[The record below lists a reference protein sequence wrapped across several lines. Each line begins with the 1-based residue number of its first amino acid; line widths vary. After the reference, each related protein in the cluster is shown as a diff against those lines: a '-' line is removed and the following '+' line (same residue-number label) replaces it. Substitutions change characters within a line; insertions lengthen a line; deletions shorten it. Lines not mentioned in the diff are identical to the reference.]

1 MRNALCLILFAF
13 LVAGLACQIS
23 FGDRGPCDVSAP
35 RNAVLDAAGASRL
48 VIDAGAGSL
57 SVRGVEGADDVV
69 ADGTACARD
78 EEALEEV
85 LLVAERDGDVLR
97 LETRFPRRSRGAR
110 LDLAVELPSSLP
122 VEIDDGSGSVDVRDV
137 ASLELLDGS
146 GEIDVQGVAGD
157 VTLNDG
163 SGEIEIEGVGGSVRI
178 TDGSG
183 EIEVLGVGR
192 DVIVEDDGS
201 GGIEITGVAGDVVIE
216 SDGSGGIDVRDVD
229 GDFELQRDGSG
240 GVSTRDVRGRVS
252 LP

>member
-1 MRNALCLILFAF
+1 MRHALCLILCAP
-13 LVAGLACQIS
+13 LVAGLGCRITL
-23 FGDRGPCDVSAP
+23 GDWDPCDVTAP
-35 RNAVLDAAGASRL
+35 RNATLDAAGASRL

-57 SVRGVEGADDVV
+57 SVRGADGAAEVV

-78 EEALEEV
+78 EETLEKV

-97 LETRFPRRSRGAR
+97 LETRFPRRTRGAR
-110 LDLAVELPSSLP
+110 LDLSVELPASLP
-122 VEIDDGSGSVDVRDV
+122 VEIDDGSGSVEVRDV

-146 GEIDVQGVAGD
+146 GEIDVHGVTGD
-157 VTLNDG
+157 VTIDDG
-163 SGEIEIEGVGGSVRI
+163 SGEIDLDGVGGGVRL

-183 EIEVLGVGR
+183 GIEVLGVGR

-201 GGIEITGVAGDVVIE
+201 GEIEITGVGGSVVIE

-229 GDFELQRDGSG
+229 GDFELHRDGSG